1 MRITLRNKNN
11 KDYWENRWSSIDV
24 DDAMTNQNE
33 YPLKFTINAIKYSD
47 KKQKILEAGCGP
59 GRIVKYLFNLGYD
72 VTGIDFIET
81 AIDKIKKNNPLIKV
95 STQSIL
101 KTNFNDNEFDT
112 ILAFGLYH
120 NFEIQNVKLSLN
132 ETLRILKKGGTLCF
146 SFRLD
151 NIQNF
156 ILDKLKEKKNISHK
170 LFHKLNLKEKEILN
184 ILKNYNLRVIE
195 KEFITNMPILF
206 HFKIFR
212 EIKQKVFDEHL
223 GRTEGYKLNIIG
235 RILNWIFLN
244 FFKKSYSNII
254 VITCKKI

>member
-1 MRITLRNKNN
+1 M
-11 KDYWENRWSSIDV
+11 
-24 DDAMTNQNE
+24 
-33 YPLKFTINAIKYSD
+33 F
-47 KKQKILEAGCGP
+47 
-59 GRIVKYLFNLGYD
+59 F
-72 VTGIDFIET
+72 
-81 AIDKIKKNNPLIKV
+81 
-95 STQSIL
+95 
-101 KTNFNDNEFDT
+101 
-112 ILAFGLYH
+112 
-120 NFEIQNVKLSLN
+120 
-132 ETLRILKKGGTLCF
+132 
-146 SFRLD
+146 FRLD

-170 LFHKLNLKEKEILN
+170 LFNKLNLKEKEILN
-184 ILKNYNLRVIE
+184 ILKNYNLKVVE

-223 GRTEGYKLNIIG
+223 GRTEGYKLNIVG